1 VSDGKKKPA
10 LDVILSFYI
19 VEPLCFAESLKVDYP
34 DFVFN

>member
-1 VSDGKKKPA
+1 MSDGKKKPA